1 MSAIP
6 PTWLSGIV
14 QSSGAQTRADEAK
27 RREAR
32 SAVDEKG
39 VAERGLVDVV
49 ETGDHDAGVFS
60 DAEGR
65 GSNGR
70 ASGEGPSA
78 ETDAQ
83 ASPDAAQSSHGLD
96 VQA

>member
-14 QSSGAQTRADEAK
+14 QSSGAQKRADDAK
-27 RREAR
+27 RIEGKTAADRA
-32 SAVDEKG
+32 AAD
-39 VAERGLVDVV
+39 AERGLVDVV
-49 ETGDHDAGVFS
+49 ETGDHDAEVFS

-65 GSNGR
+65 GSQGR
-70 ASGEGPSA
+70 ASKSSEAQTP
-78 ETDAQ
+78 TDDAQ
-83 ASPDAAQSSHGLD
+83 SPPGLD